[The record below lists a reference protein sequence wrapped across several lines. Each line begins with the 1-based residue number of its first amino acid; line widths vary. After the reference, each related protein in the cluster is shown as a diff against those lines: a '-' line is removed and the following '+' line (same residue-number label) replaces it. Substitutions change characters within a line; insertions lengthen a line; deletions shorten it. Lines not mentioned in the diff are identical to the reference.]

1 MGKPSDVRLAD
12 NEDYYAAV
20 IGNSVLGGSGL
31 TSRLARRVRN
41 EEGLAYAVG
50 SVWTMPQRSRGIIG
64 ATTQT
69 KSESTVEVIRL
80 IADALGE
87 VATVPLDDAE
97 VRDAVDRIAN
107 GFVFNFETPS
117 QIVFRQMLNHTQ
129 NLPLDWLERFLAGV
143 QRVTTA
149 DVHEVLRETLPPNG
163 LDDMVILIVGDPA
176 RFDPGLESL
185 GPVRMLEEDRAAPRP

>member
-1 MGKPSDVRLAD
+1 
-12 NEDYYAAV
+12 
-20 IGNSVLGGSGL
+20 
-31 TSRLARRVRN
+31 
-41 EEGLAYAVG
+41 
-50 SVWTMPQRSRGIIG
+50 MPHRSRGIIG
-64 ATTQT
+64 VTTQT

-97 VRDAVDRIAN
+97 VRVAVDRIAN